1 MNKEFVILLF
11 FIILVAFALLAGI
24 ILTRPPSPPPDQL
37 VVAATIFPLA
47 DITRQIAG
55 PHAQVVQLIPS
66 NSTAHS
72 FNLTPQQ
79 IRQLTY
85 VVTTFAI
92 GHGLDQR
99 VTDAT
104 LKAIGDERGVNSA
117 FKTLPY
123 STIIVDQNITLRE
136 FGPNLEN
143 SDQTDSDHESSNED
157 PHYWLTVP
165 NAQAIASTIAQELIR
180 IDPTNTTDYQTN
192 LTNYL
197 RSLDQLE
204 QELQQL
210 ASQATQ
216 RNFIAVH
223 DAWSY
228 FAQHYGLSLVATYE
242 PLEGRTPTIN
252 DLQRLQQLIQ
262 QYQIKSFYT
271 EPQKTTSAGIRL
283 MQQEFELKIMTIDPT
298 GGIDP
303 HDSYIDLMLRNMQA
317 ITAAN

>member
-1 MNKEFVILLF
+1 MSKKVA
-11 FIILVAFALLAGI
+11 IILVFTSLIVLGW
-24 ILTRPPSPPPDQL
+24 LTNLIFIHPAPPPPDKL

-55 PHAQVVQLIPS
+55 PHAEVVQLIPS

-85 VVTTFAI
+85 VVKTFAI
-92 GHGLDQR
+92 GHGLDHR
-99 VTDAT
+99 VTDAAI
-104 LKAIGDERGVNSA
+104 KAVGDERVVNPA
-117 FKTLPY
+117 LKTLPY
-123 STIIVDQNITLRE
+123 STVIVDQNITLRE
-136 FGPNLEN
+136 FGSNHEDA
-143 SDQTDSDHESSNED
+143 DQADSDHAASNED

-165 NAQAIASTIAQELIR
+165 NAQAIASTIAQELIS
-180 IDPTNTTDYQTN
+180 IDPAHTADYQTN

-197 RSLDQLE
+197 HSLDQLE

-210 ASQATQ
+210 SSQATQ

-228 FAQHYGLSLVATYE
+228 FADHYSLSLVATYE

-252 DLQRLQQLIQ
+252 DLERLQQLIQ
-262 QYQIKSFYT
+262 QYQIKTFYT

-283 MQQEFELKIMTIDPT
+283 MQHEFGLNIMIINPT
-298 GGIDP
+298 GGVDP
-303 HDSYIDLMLRNMQA
+303 NDSYISLMRRNMQA
-317 ITAAN
+317 IVTGR

>member
-1 MNKEFVILLF
+1 MNKKFVILVF
-11 FIILVAFALLAGI
+11 FMTLVAFALLAGI
-24 ILTRPPSPPPDQL
+24 IIIRPPSPPPDQL

-99 VTDAT
+99 VTDAA
-104 LKAIGDERGVNSA
+104 LKVIDNDRGANAA
-117 FKTLPY
+117 FKTMPY
-123 STIIVDQNITLRE
+123 STIIVDQNITLRA
-136 FGPNLEN
+136 FGPSLEN
-143 SDQTDSDHESSNED
+143 SDQADSDHIDSNED

-180 IDPTNTTDYQTN
+180 IDPAHTADYHTN
-192 LTNYL
+192 LTTYL
-197 RSLDQLE
+197 LSLDQLE
-204 QELQQL
+204 QELQRL
-210 ASQATQ
+210 SAKATQ

-228 FAQHYGLSLVATYE
+228 FAAQYGLSLVATYE

-252 DLQRLQQLIQ
+252 DLQRLQQLIK
-262 QYQIKSFYT
+262 QYQIQSFYT

-283 MQQEFELKIMTIDPT
+283 MQQEFGLKIMTIDPT